1 MPDVPIPGSST
12 DRPLGE
18 DWTLPGLGRLN
29 RDWFTSGMLAVQT
42 CSGCGALQHP
52 PEEICHRCG
61 AMTFTTTTV
70 APRGTV
76 HSYTVA
82 HYPAHRALTE
92 HVPYTV
98 VLVSLDEHPEVRVI
112 GNVLD
117 VPPEEVRIG
126 MPVVATWQERT
137 NAEGESIR
145 FLQWMT
151 A

>member
-1 MPDVPIPGSST
+1 MPEPTAEI
-12 DRPLGE
+12 PLGE
-18 DWTLPGLGRLN
+18 DWTLPGLSPLN
-29 RDWFTSGMLAVQT
+29 RDWFTSGALVVQT
-42 CSGCGALQHP
+42 CTACGALQHP
-52 PEEICHRCG
+52 PEEVCHRCG

-82 HYPAHRALTE
+82 HYPVHRALVD
-92 HVPYTV
+92 HVPYAV
-98 VLVSLDEHPEVRVI
+98 VLVSLDEHPEVRVL

-117 VPPEEVRIG
+117 VAPEDVRIG

-137 NAEGESIR
+137 NAEGEHLR
-145 FLQWMT
+145 FLQWLS

>member
-1 MPDVPIPGSST
+1 MAEPTSDPST
-12 DRPLGE
+12 ERPLGD

-29 RDWFTSGMLAVQT
+29 REWFATGTLAVQT
-42 CSGCGALQHP
+42 CAGCGTLQHP

-61 AMTFTTTTV
+61 GTSFTTTTV

-82 HYPAHRALTE
+82 HYPANRALAE

-117 VPPEEVRIG
+117 VPLAEVRIG
-126 MPVVATWQERT
+126 MPVVATWQELT
-137 NAEGESIR
+137 NAEGDTIQ
-145 FLQWMT
+145 FLQWL
-151 A
+151 AA